1 MSAGWTIC
9 GLLQDLGARG
19 QTPAIIA
26 SNEHSIVT
34 WDCTTVATSAV
45 GLAAR
50 LRARPLGHGVPVV
63 LWGPNSPLW
72 IVAALG
78 VLAAGAVLVPVD
90 DLAEEA
96 QLEAVLRR
104 SGSHMVLTTQQ
115 HQAKCAKLLGQ
126 LEAQILG
133 A

>member
-1 MSAGWTIC
+1 MTTGWTIC
-9 GLLQDLGARG
+9 SLLQDLGARG

-26 SNEHSIVT
+26 SSESIVT
-34 WDCTTVATSAV
+34 WDCTALATNAV
-45 GLAAR
+45 GLAAW
-50 LRARPLGHGVPVV
+50 LRARSLEHRVPVV
-63 LWGPNSPLW
+63 LWAPNSPLW

-115 HQAKCAKLLGQ
+115 HQAK
-126 LEAQILG
+126 
-133 A
+133 